1 MPKEIKFN
9 VKIDVNGKE
18 RLVTATTSV
27 AALRDSIEAA
37 KSSSE
42 RFRDRLIT
50 LNQSIE
56 RLSNLSS
63 GIQKIADIVNSA
75 TEESRSFGAAMNAA
89 NTMAGKSGEDFSKL
103 KDRVAELAK
112 TIPMAREE
120 LANGLYQVISNSVP
134 EDNWITFLQKSARA
148 SVGGIADLGETVKVT
163 STVIKNYGLSWDAAG
178 DIQDKIQLTAK
189 NGVTSFEQLAQALPR
204 VTGNAATLGVSIDEL
219 MATFSTLTG
228 VSGNTAEVSTQLA
241 AVFTALVKPSSE
253 ASKMA
258 EQMGISFNAA
268 SIKAAGGLQ
277 NFLSELDKN
286 VKQYAQ
292 KSGMLEQEIYGKL
305 FGSAESLRAIGP
317 LTGQLADKFNEN
329 ISSMKDSAGTID
341 EAFSTMSSSGAA
353 SFQMM
358 KNTIAACTS
367 GIMSVMSSL
376 GPALNITSQ
385 IGYTAIAVESLTKVF
400 RSFNIVQGLTRIRI
414 MATNAA
420 SVVARTSMIGLTAI
434 TRTLN
439 AAFTGAAVGATT
451 LKNAIRS
458 LLVATGVGIAIVALT
473 EVINAFI
480 SKSSEAKD
488 KAEEQAEAMKEMNSA
503 ADEVKNAY
511 DSTLKSTYS
520 ELMSKYDKLKE
531 GWKSLSTEQQKIQW
545 IKQNQSAFG
554 ELRLKID
561 DVSEAENIF
570 NNKTD
575 AVVEA
580 FKQRAMAAAYAA
592 KLAALYQKQIDLL
605 DKKKKVTKSIS
616 DDAKDNGRN
625 AKEGDIVPE
634 SWRNERYGKVGND
647 GKWRFTKIGAER
659 YNGTNVSG
667 NKQIN
672 PIDKSLNAVNQEI
685 ADTQK
690 QLAEN
695 LEANKG
701 FITVNKPVGN
711 IANTT
716 ANTPSAVEPKTYIE
730 KLQAQL
736 SAAQKGK
743 DNALTIEARVEAD
756 AKVKKI
762 QAEIDEATKG
772 KVSIE
777 AATEPTYI
785 VAGSTADKRKSYSN
799 AQQRIGNIRQD
810 YDSGLINKA
819 SAQKAIADI
828 NDQLSALG
836 MKPIEVHFKTPVEE
850 LQEQL
855 QNAQRSLDE
864 AATIEAKVKASAKI
878 AEIQTEIDEAT
889 KGKVSIAAEVE
900 PEYIEKGSV
909 ADKRQSY
916 SNAQQKA
923 SRIQSDFEIGII
935 GKDEAMRQ
943 LKDLNNELAQL
954 GLKPVKIELE
964 TSSFGKTFD
973 QIQKGWGSIQGVGN
987 GIQSITEALSGNGN
1001 AWQKASALVNG
1012 FLSVAQGIQGIVEL
1026 VNLLSAATGAHAA
1039 ATAADTAS
1047 TAANTGVTVANT
1059 GVTISNV
1066 VAKEGEAISSATASG
1081 AKLPFPANLIAIA
1094 AGVSAVLAAL
1104 AAISGFASGGVVG
1117 GGSTFGDRKFAR
1129 VNSGEMILTKWQ
1141 QARLFQMINTPKYT
1155 PPVFTQRTLPDMQT
1169 AQTNKQGMEGIRLEI
1184 GIKGKTRGTALEQT
1198 ISNVRRI
1205 AAKSGRRSN
1214 LS

>member
-1 MPKEIKFN
+1 MAKEIKFN
-9 VKIDVNGKE
+9 IKLHIDGKE
-18 RLVTATTSV
+18 QLVSATSTV
-27 AALRDSIEAA
+27 ENLRGVVNVA
-37 KSSSE
+37 KSDIQKANAVFVNFNQQVMKLQNINGAVQQLAS
-42 RFRDRLIT
+42 T
-50 LNQSIE
+50 LNS
-56 RLSNLSS
+56 
-63 GIQKIADIVNSA
+63 V
-75 TEESRSFGAAMNAA
+75 TEESRTFGAAMNVA
-89 NTMAGKSGEDFSKL
+89 NTMAGKSGDDFAKL
-103 KDRVAELAK
+103 KGQVTELSK
-112 TIPMAREE
+112 TLPIARDQ

-134 EDNWITFLQKSARA
+134 EDNWLTFLQKSAKA
-148 SVGGIADLGETVKVT
+148 SVGGVADLGETVKVT
-163 STVIKNYGLSWDAAG
+163 STIIKNYGLSWDAAG

-241 AVFTALVKPSSE
+241 AVFTALIKPSSE

-277 NFLSELDKN
+277 NFLTDLDKN

-305 FGSAESLRAIGP
+305 FGSAESLRALGP
-317 LTGQLADKFNEN
+317 LTGRLAAKFGEDVDA
-329 ISSMKDSAGTID
+329 MKGSAGTVD
-341 EAFSTMSSSGAA
+341 DAFGKVANSGSAA
-353 SFQMM
+353 FQMFQNQM
-358 KNTIAACTS
+358 SEYTDAVASAVSGIMPAVNIMAKLGNTAVSILALNKALEVFCGINTIAKARIIATNTAALIWNATS
-367 GIMSVMSSL
+367 IRVNAIVKVMSAS
-376 GPALNITSQ
+376 
-385 IGYTAIAVESLTKVF
+385 F
-400 RSFNIVQGLTRIRI
+400 R
-414 MATNAA
+414 
-420 SVVARTSMIGLTAI
+420 
-434 TRTLN
+434 
-439 AAFTGAAVGATT
+439 GAAVSATT
-451 LKNAIRS
+451 LKLAMQG
-458 LLVATGVGIAIVALT
+458 LLVSTGVGIAIVALT
-473 EVINAFI
+473 EVISAFS

-488 KAEEQAEAMKEMNSA
+488 KADEQAEAMKEMNSA

-531 GWKSLSTEQQKIQW
+531 GWKALSTEQQKMQW

-554 ELRLKID
+554 ELRLKIN

-592 KLAALYQKQIDLL
+592 KLTALYQKQIDLL

-616 DDAKDNGRN
+616 DDAKNNGRN
-625 AKEGDIVPE
+625 AKDGDIVPE

-647 GKWRFTKIGAER
+647 GEWRFTKIGAER

-667 NKQIN
+667 NKQIYS
-672 PIDKSLNAVNQEI
+672 IDKSLNAVNQEI

-695 LEANKG
+695 LETNKG
-701 FITVNKPVGN
+701 FITANKPVSN
-711 IANTT
+711 TANNT

-736 SAAQKGK
+736 SAAQKEK

-762 QAEIDEATKG
+762 QAQIDEATKG

-810 YDSGLINKA
+810 YDSGLIDKA

-836 MKPIEVHFKTPVEE
+836 LRPIEVHFKTPIEE

-855 QNAQRSLDE
+855 QNARRSLDE

-878 AEIQTEIDEAT
+878 AEIQAEIDRAT

-900 PEYIEKGSV
+900 PEYIEQGSV

-935 GKDEAMRQ
+935 GKDEAMEQ
-943 LKDLNNELAQL
+943 LEDLDAELTQL
-954 GLKPVKIELE
+954 GLKPLKIDIKTSDIDDAKKKMEGACSAASAMGSSLSSLGNAIGVPELNVA
-964 TSSFGKTFD
+964 
-973 QIQKGWGSIQGVGN
+973 GVLA
-987 GIQSITEALSGNGN
+987 QSIAVMTEGFATATAQAATLGPW
-1001 AWQKASALVNG
+1001 AWIG
-1012 FLSVAQGIQGIVEL
+1012 F
-1026 VNLLSAATGAHAA
+1026 AATG
-1039 ATAADTAS
+1039 
-1047 TAANTGVTVANT
+1047 
-1059 GVTISNV
+1059 
-1066 VAKEGEAISSATASG
+1066 
-1081 AKLPFPANLIAIA
+1081 IAQ
-1094 AGVSAVLAAL
+1094 LAAM
-1104 AAISGFASGGVVG
+1104 ISAMKNLNGFASGGVVG

-1141 QARLFQMINTPKYT
+1141 QARLFQMINTPRYT
-1155 PPVFTQRTLPDMQT
+1155 PPIFTQRTLPDIQT
-1169 AQTNKQGMEGIRLEI
+1169 AQTSRQSIDGIRLEI
-1184 GIKGKTRGTALEQT
+1184 GIKGKTRGTELEQT

>member
-1 MPKEIKFN
+1 MAKEIKFN
-9 VKIDVNGKE
+9 IKLTVDGKE
-18 RLVTATTSV
+18 QVVTATSDLNEMQKSISRIRS
-27 AALRDSIEAA
+27 AASDMRDALISFNQGFEVLRNV
-37 KSSSE
+37 SST
-42 RFRDRLIT
+42 FNDL
-50 LNQSIE
+50 
-56 RLSNLSS
+56 
-63 GIQKIADIVNSA
+63 

-89 NTMAGKSGEDFSKL
+89 NTMAGKNGEDFAKL
-103 KDRVAELAK
+103 KDQVAGLAK
-112 TIPMAREE
+112 AVPVAREE

-134 EDNWITFLQKSARA
+134 EDNWLTFLQKSAKA
-148 SVGGIADLGETVKVT
+148 SVGGVADLGETVKVT
-163 STVIKNYGLSWDAAG
+163 STIIKNYGLSWNAAG

-241 AVFTALVKPSSE
+241 AVFTALIKPSSE

-277 NFLSELDKN
+277 NFLADLDKN

-341 EAFSTMSSSGAA
+341 EAFSTMSNSGAA

-358 KNTIAACTS
+358 KNKLAEFTDGITSAMNSLMPVLNMAAQVGSGIIAITTLSTAVKKLAQAHLVLKVRTIAS
-367 GIMSVMSSL
+367 
-376 GPALNITSQ
+376 
-385 IGYTAIAVESLTKVF
+385 
-400 RSFNIVQGLTRIRI
+400 
-414 MATNAA
+414 NAA
-420 SVVARTSMIGLTAI
+420 SVMWSATSVRMNAI
-434 TRTLN
+434 VRVMSAN
-439 AAFTGAAVGATT
+439 FRGAAVSATT
-451 LKNAIRS
+451 LKLAMQG
-458 LLVATGVGIAIVALT
+458 LLISTGVGIAVVALT
-473 EVINAFI
+473 EAISAFC
-480 SKSSEAKD
+480 SKSSEAKN
-488 KAEEQAEAMKEMNSA
+488 KASEQAEAMKEMNSA

-531 GWKSLSTEQQKIQW
+531 GWKSLSTEQQKVQW
-545 IKQNQSAFG
+545 IKDNKDAFG
-554 ELRLKID
+554 ELGLKISGLSD
-561 DVSEAENIF
+561 AENAFSGNTQNI
-570 NNKTD
+570 
-575 AVVEA
+575 VES
-580 FKQRAMAAAYAA
+580 FERRAKAAAYAA
-592 KLAALYQKQIDLL
+592 KLVELYKRQLDLKKRSKAVDKAINDATAEFRKDPTFRDSGPYAAQEEKKRVGIAAIGTDLKHGGDGNIEKLKRDLNDVNTEIDE
-605 DKKKKVTKSIS
+605 
-616 DDAKDNGRN
+616 AKDALQTLKKEDP
-625 AKEGDIVPE
+625 AK
-634 SWRNERYGKVGND
+634 
-647 GKWRFTKIGAER
+647 
-659 YNGTNVSG
+659 
-667 NKQIN
+667 
-672 PIDKSLNAVNQEI
+672 AVNI
-685 ADTQK
+685 PA
-690 QLAEN
+690 
-695 LEANKG
+695 
-701 FITVNKPVGN
+701 VNT
-711 IANTT
+711 ANTA

-736 SAAQKGK
+736 STAQKKK

-785 VAGSTADKRKSYSN
+785 VAGSAADKRKSYSN

-810 YDSGLINKA
+810 YDSGLIDKA

-828 NDQLSALG
+828 NEQLSALG
-836 MKPIEVHFKTPVEE
+836 LKPVEVHFKTPIEE

-864 AATIEAKVKASAKI
+864 ATTIEAKVKASAKI
-878 AEIQTEIDEAT
+878 AEIQAEIDRAT

-900 PEYIEKGSV
+900 PEYIEQGSV

-935 GKDEAMRQ
+935 GKDDAMKQ
-943 LKDLNNELAQL
+943 LEDLDAELTQL
-954 GLKPVKIELE
+954 GLKPLKIDIKTSDIDDAKKKMEGACSAASAMGSSLSSLGNAIGVPELNVA
-964 TSSFGKTFD
+964 
-973 QIQKGWGSIQGVGN
+973 GVLA
-987 GIQSITEALSGNGN
+987 QSIAVMTEGFATATAQAATLGPW
-1001 AWQKASALVNG
+1001 AWIG
-1012 FLSVAQGIQGIVEL
+1012 F
-1026 VNLLSAATGAHAA
+1026 AATG
-1039 ATAADTAS
+1039 
-1047 TAANTGVTVANT
+1047 
-1059 GVTISNV
+1059 
-1066 VAKEGEAISSATASG
+1066 
-1081 AKLPFPANLIAIA
+1081 IAQ
-1094 AGVSAVLAAL
+1094 LAAM
-1104 AAISGFASGGVVG
+1104 ISAMKNLNGFASGGVVG

-1155 PPVFTQRTLPDMQT
+1155 PPIFTQRTLPDIQT
-1169 AQTNKQGMEGIRLEI
+1169 AQTSRQSIDGIRLEI
-1184 GIKGKTRGTALEQT
+1184 GIKGKTRGTELEQT

>member
-1 MPKEIKFN
+1 MAKEIKFN
-9 VKIDVNGKE
+9 IKLTVDGTEQMIS
-18 RLVTATTSV
+18 ATTSV
-27 AALRDSIEAA
+27 GNLRNVVDGA
-37 KSSSE
+37 KS
-42 RFRDRLIT
+42 D
-50 LNQSIE
+50 
-56 RLSNLSS
+56 
-63 GIQKIADIVNSA
+63 IQKFNGVLVNFNQYVMKFQNINAAVSQIASA
-75 TEESRSFGAAMNAA
+75 FNGVTEESRSFGAAMNVA

-103 KDRVAELAK
+103 KDQVAELAK

-120 LANGLYQVISNSVP
+120 LANGLYQVVSNSVP
-134 EDNWITFLQKSARA
+134 EDNWLTFLQKSAKA

-163 STVIKNYGLSWDAAG
+163 STIIKNYGLSWDSAG

-253 ASKMA
+253 AGKMA

-277 NFLSELDKN
+277 NFLADLDKN

-329 ISSMKDSAGTID
+329 ISSMKDSAGTVD
-341 EAFSTMSSSGAA
+341 KTFSTMSSSTSAKLQILKNSITGITDIISKALAPALPVLNFSAQVGNSVVAILALKKAVDTFTIAQKAA
-353 SFQMM
+353 S
-358 KNTIAACTS
+358 
-367 GIMSVMSSL
+367 
-376 GPALNITSQ
+376 
-385 IGYTAIAVESLTKVF
+385 
-400 RSFNIVQGLTRIRI
+400 
-414 MATNAA
+414 AA
-420 SVVARTSMIGLTAI
+420 SVVWRSVSLSVVAT
-434 TRTLN
+434 TRLVSASFN
-439 AAFTGAAVGATT
+439 GAAVGATT
-451 LKNAIRS
+451 LRVAIKG
-458 LLVATGVGIAIVALT
+458 LMVASGIGIAIVALT
-473 EVINAFI
+473 EII
-480 SKSSEAKD
+480 SSFSSASSSASK
-488 KAEEQAEAMKEMNSA
+488 KAEEQAEAMKSMNSA

-531 GWKSLSTEQQKIQW
+531 GWKSLSTEQQKVQW
-545 IKQNQSAFG
+545 IKDNKDAFG
-554 ELRLKID
+554 ELGLKISGLSD
-561 DVSEAENIF
+561 AENIF
-570 NNKTD
+570 SGNTQNIV
-575 AVVEA
+575 ASFER
-580 FKQRAMAAAYAA
+580 RAKAAAYAA
-592 KLAALYQKQIDLL
+592 KLVGLYKRQLDLKKRSEAVDKAINDATAEFRKDPTFRDSGPYAAQEEKKRVGIAAVGTDLKHGGDGNIEKLKRDLNDVNTEIDE
-605 DKKKKVTKSIS
+605 
-616 DDAKDNGRN
+616 AKDALRTLKKEDP
-625 AKEGDIVPE
+625 AK
-634 SWRNERYGKVGND
+634 
-647 GKWRFTKIGAER
+647 
-659 YNGTNVSG
+659 
-667 NKQIN
+667 
-672 PIDKSLNAVNQEI
+672 
-685 ADTQK
+685 
-690 QLAEN
+690 
-695 LEANKG
+695 
-701 FITVNKPVGN
+701 TVNVPAVN
-711 IANTT
+711 IANNTT
-716 ANTPSAVEPKTYIE
+716 NTPSVVEPKTYIE

-736 SAAQKGK
+736 SAAQKAK

-785 VAGSTADKRKSYSN
+785 VAGSAADKRKSYSN

-810 YDSGLINKA
+810 YDSGLIDKA

-836 MKPIEVHFKTPVEE
+836 LKPIEVHFKTPIEE

-855 QNAQRSLDE
+855 QNARRSLDE

-878 AEIQTEIDEAT
+878 AEIQAEIDRAT
-889 KGKVSIAAEVE
+889 KGNVSIAAEVE
-900 PEYIEKGSV
+900 PEYIEQGSV

-935 GKDEAMRQ
+935 GKDEAMKQ
-943 LKDLNNELAQL
+943 LEDLDAELTQL
-954 GLKPVKIELE
+954 GLKPLKIDIK
-964 TSSFGKTFD
+964 TSDIDDAKKKMEGACSAASAM
-973 QIQKGWGSIQGVGN
+973 GS
-987 GIQSITEALSGNGN
+987 SLSSLGN
-1001 AWQKASALVNG
+1001 AIGVPELNVAGVLAQ
-1012 FLSVAQGIQGIVEL
+1012 SVAVMTEGFATATAQAATLGPWAWIGF
-1026 VNLLSAATGAHAA
+1026 AATG
-1039 ATAADTAS
+1039 
-1047 TAANTGVTVANT
+1047 
-1059 GVTISNV
+1059 
-1066 VAKEGEAISSATASG
+1066 
-1081 AKLPFPANLIAIA
+1081 IAQ
-1094 AGVSAVLAAL
+1094 LAAM
-1104 AAISGFASGGVVG
+1104 ISAMKNLNGFASGGVVG

-1141 QARLFQMINTPKYT
+1141 QARLFQMINTPRYT
-1155 PPVFTQRTLPDMQT
+1155 PPIFTQRTLPDMQT
-1169 AQTNKQGMEGIRLEI
+1169 AQTSRQSIDGIRLEI
-1184 GIKGKTRGTALEQT
+1184 GIKGKTRGTELEQT

>member
-1 MPKEIKFN
+1 MAKEIKFN
-9 VKIDVNGKE
+9 IKLTVDGTEQMIS
-18 RLVTATTSV
+18 ATTSV
-27 AALRDSIEAA
+27 GNLRNVVDAA
-37 KSSSE
+37 KS
-42 RFRDRLIT
+42 D
-50 LNQSIE
+50 
-56 RLSNLSS
+56 
-63 GIQKIADIVNSA
+63 IQKFNGVLVNFNQYVMKFQNINAAVSQIASA
-75 TEESRSFGAAMNAA
+75 FNGVTEESRSFGAAMNVA

-103 KDRVAELAK
+103 KDQVAELAK
-112 TIPMAREE
+112 DIPMAREE

-134 EDNWITFLQKSARA
+134 EDNWITFLQKSAKA
-148 SVGGIADLGETVKVT
+148 SVGGVADLGEAVKVT

-277 NFLSELDKN
+277 NFLTDLDKN

-317 LTGQLADKFNEN
+317 LTGQLAEKFNEN
-329 ISSMKDSAGTID
+329 ISSMKDSAGTI
-341 EAFSTMSSSGAA
+341 EGAFSTVSSSTSAKLQILKNSITGITDIISKALAPALPVLNFSAQVGNSVVAILALKKAVDTFTIAQKAA
-353 SFQMM
+353 S
-358 KNTIAACTS
+358 
-367 GIMSVMSSL
+367 
-376 GPALNITSQ
+376 
-385 IGYTAIAVESLTKVF
+385 
-400 RSFNIVQGLTRIRI
+400 
-414 MATNAA
+414 AA
-420 SVVARTSMIGLTAI
+420 SVVWRSVSLSVVAT
-434 TRTLN
+434 TRLVSASFN
-439 AAFTGAAVGATT
+439 GAAVGATT
-451 LKNAIRS
+451 LRVAIKG
-458 LLVATGVGIAIVALT
+458 LMVASGIGIAIVALT
-473 EVINAFI
+473 EII
-480 SKSSEAKD
+480 SSFSSASSSASK
-488 KAEEQAEAMKEMNSA
+488 KAEEQAEAMKSMNSA

-520 ELMSKYDKLKE
+520 ELMSKYDKLKD
-531 GWKSLSTEQQKIQW
+531 GWKSLSTEQQKVQW
-545 IKQNQSAFG
+545 IKDNKDAFG
-554 ELRLKID
+554 ELGLKISGLSD
-561 DVSEAENIF
+561 AENIF
-570 NNKTD
+570 SGNTQNIV
-575 AVVEA
+575 ASFER
-580 FKQRAMAAAYAA
+580 RAKAAAYAA
-592 KLAALYQKQIDLL
+592 KLVELYKRQFDLKKRSEAVDKAINDATTEFRKDPTFRDSGPYAAQEEKRRAGIAAVGTDLKHGGDGDIEKLKRDLSDVNNEIDE
-605 DKKKKVTKSIS
+605 
-616 DDAKDNGRN
+616 AKDALQTLKKEDP
-625 AKEGDIVPE
+625 AK
-634 SWRNERYGKVGND
+634 
-647 GKWRFTKIGAER
+647 
-659 YNGTNVSG
+659 
-667 NKQIN
+667 
-672 PIDKSLNAVNQEI
+672 AVN
-685 ADTQK
+685 TP
-690 QLAEN
+690 
-695 LEANKG
+695 
-701 FITVNKPVGN
+701 TVNT
-711 IANTT
+711 ANATT
-716 ANTPSAVEPKTYIE
+716 NTPSAVEPKTYIE

-736 SAAQKGK
+736 SAAQKAK

-828 NDQLSALG
+828 NEQLSALG
-836 MKPIEVHFKTPVEE
+836 LKPIEVHFKTPVEE

-855 QNAQRSLDE
+855 QSAQRSLDE
-864 AATIEAKVKASAKI
+864 ATTIEAKVKASAKI
-878 AEIQTEIDEAT
+878 AEIQKEIDEAT

-900 PEYIEKGSV
+900 PEYIEQGSV

-935 GKDEAMRQ
+935 GKDEAMKQ
-943 LKDLNNELAQL
+943 LEDLDAELTQL
-954 GLKPVKIELE
+954 GLKPLKIDIKTSDIDDAKKKMEGACSAASAMGSSLSSLGNAIGVPELNVA
-964 TSSFGKTFD
+964 
-973 QIQKGWGSIQGVGN
+973 GVLA
-987 GIQSITEALSGNGN
+987 QSIAVMTEGFATATAQAATLGPW
-1001 AWQKASALVNG
+1001 AWIG
-1012 FLSVAQGIQGIVEL
+1012 F
-1026 VNLLSAATGAHAA
+1026 AATG
-1039 ATAADTAS
+1039 
-1047 TAANTGVTVANT
+1047 
-1059 GVTISNV
+1059 
-1066 VAKEGEAISSATASG
+1066 
-1081 AKLPFPANLIAIA
+1081 IAQ
-1094 AGVSAVLAAL
+1094 LAAM
-1104 AAISGFASGGVVG
+1104 ISAMKNLNGFASGGVVG

-1141 QARLFQMINTPKYT
+1141 QARLFQMINTPRYT
-1155 PPVFTQRTLPDMQT
+1155 PPIFTQRTLPDMQT
-1169 AQTNKQGMEGIRLEI
+1169 AQTSRQSIDGIRLEI
-1184 GIKGKTRGTALEQT
+1184 GIKGKTRGTELEQT

>member
-1 MPKEIKFN
+1 MAKEIKFN
-9 VKIDVNGKE
+9 IKLTVDGKE
-18 RLVTATTSV
+18 QVVTATSDLNEMQKSISRIRS
-27 AALRDSIEAA
+27 AASDMRDALISFNQGFEVLRNV
-37 KSSSE
+37 SST
-42 RFRDRLIT
+42 FNDL
-50 LNQSIE
+50 
-56 RLSNLSS
+56 
-63 GIQKIADIVNSA
+63 

-89 NTMAGKSGEDFSKL
+89 NTMAGKNGEDFAKL
-103 KDRVAELAK
+103 KDQVAGLAK
-112 TIPMAREE
+112 AVPVAREE

-241 AVFTALVKPSSE
+241 AVFTALIKPSSE

-277 NFLSELDKN
+277 NFLADLDKN

-341 EAFSTMSSSGAA
+341 EAFSTMSNSGAA

-358 KNTIAACTS
+358 KNKLAEFTDGITSAMNSLMPVLNMTAQVGSGIIAITTLSTAVKKLEQAHLVLKVRTIAS
-367 GIMSVMSSL
+367 
-376 GPALNITSQ
+376 
-385 IGYTAIAVESLTKVF
+385 
-400 RSFNIVQGLTRIRI
+400 
-414 MATNAA
+414 NAA
-420 SVVARTSMIGLTAI
+420 SVMWSATSVRMNAI
-434 TRTLN
+434 VRVMSAN
-439 AAFTGAAVGATT
+439 FRGAAVSATT
-451 LKNAIRS
+451 LKLAMQG
-458 LLVATGVGIAIVALT
+458 LLISTGVGIAVVALT
-473 EVINAFI
+473 EAISAFC
-480 SKSSEAKD
+480 SKSSEAKN
-488 KAEEQAEAMKEMNSA
+488 KASEQAEAMKEMNSA

-531 GWKSLSTEQQKIQW
+531 GWKALSTEQQKMQW

-554 ELRLKID
+554 ELRLKIN

-592 KLAALYQKQIDLL
+592 KLTALYQKQIDLL

-616 DDAKDNGRN
+616 DDAKNNGRN

-647 GKWRFTKIGAER
+647 GEWRFTKIGAER

-667 NKQIN
+667 NKQIYS
-672 PIDKSLNAVNQEI
+672 IDKSLNAVNQEI

-695 LEANKG
+695 LETNKG
-701 FITVNKPVGN
+701 FITANKPVSN
-711 IANTT
+711 TANNT

-736 SAAQKGK
+736 SAAQKKK

-785 VAGSTADKRKSYSN
+785 VAGSAADKRKSYSN

-810 YDSGLINKA
+810 YDSGLIDKA

-828 NDQLSALG
+828 NEQLSALG
-836 MKPIEVHFKTPVEE
+836 LKPIEVHFKTPIEE

-855 QNAQRSLDE
+855 QNAQRRLDE

-878 AEIQTEIDEAT
+878 AEIQAEIDRAT

-900 PEYIEKGSV
+900 PEYIEQGSV

-935 GKDEAMRQ
+935 GKDDAMKQ
-943 LKDLNNELAQL
+943 LEDLDAELTQL
-954 GLKPVKIELE
+954 GLKPLKIDIKTSDIDDAKKKMEGACSAASAMGSSLSSLGNAIGVPELNVA
-964 TSSFGKTFD
+964 
-973 QIQKGWGSIQGVGN
+973 GVLA
-987 GIQSITEALSGNGN
+987 QSIAVMTEGFATATAQAATLGPW
-1001 AWQKASALVNG
+1001 AWIG
-1012 FLSVAQGIQGIVEL
+1012 F
-1026 VNLLSAATGAHAA
+1026 AATG
-1039 ATAADTAS
+1039 
-1047 TAANTGVTVANT
+1047 
-1059 GVTISNV
+1059 
-1066 VAKEGEAISSATASG
+1066 
-1081 AKLPFPANLIAIA
+1081 IAQ
-1094 AGVSAVLAAL
+1094 LAAM
-1104 AAISGFASGGVVG
+1104 ISAMKNLNGFASGGVVG

-1141 QARLFQMINTPKYT
+1141 QARLFQMINTPRYT
-1155 PPVFTQRTLPDMQT
+1155 PPIFTQRTLPDMRA
-1169 AQTNKQGMEGIRLEI
+1169 AQTSRQSIDGIRLEI
-1184 GIKGKTRGTALEQT
+1184 GIKGKTRGTELEQT

>member
-1 MPKEIKFN
+1 MAKEIKFN
-9 VKIDVNGKE
+9 IKLTVDGKE
-18 RLVTATTSV
+18 QVVTATSDLNEMQKSISRIRS
-27 AALRDSIEAA
+27 AASDMRDALISFNQGFEVLRNV
-37 KSSSE
+37 SST
-42 RFRDRLIT
+42 FNDL
-50 LNQSIE
+50 
-56 RLSNLSS
+56 
-63 GIQKIADIVNSA
+63 

-89 NTMAGKSGEDFSKL
+89 NTMAGKNGEDFAKL
-103 KDRVAELAK
+103 KDQVAGLAK
-112 TIPMAREE
+112 AVPVAREE

-253 ASKMA
+253 AGKMA

-277 NFLSELDKN
+277 NFLADLDKN

-341 EAFSTMSSSGAA
+341 EAFSTMSNSGAA

-358 KNTIAACTS
+358 KNKLAEFTDGITSAMNSLMPVLNMTAQVGSGIIAITTLSTAVKKLAQAHLVLKVRTIAS
-367 GIMSVMSSL
+367 
-376 GPALNITSQ
+376 
-385 IGYTAIAVESLTKVF
+385 
-400 RSFNIVQGLTRIRI
+400 
-414 MATNAA
+414 NAA
-420 SVVARTSMIGLTAI
+420 SVMWSATSVRMNAI
-434 TRTLN
+434 VRVMSAN
-439 AAFTGAAVGATT
+439 FRGAAVSATT
-451 LKNAIRS
+451 LKLAMQG
-458 LLVATGVGIAIVALT
+458 LLISTGVGIAVVALT
-473 EVINAFI
+473 EAISAFC

-488 KAEEQAEAMKEMNSA
+488 KASEQAEAMKEMNSA

-531 GWKSLSTEQQKIQW
+531 GWKSLSTEQQKVQW
-545 IKQNQSAFG
+545 IKDNKDAFG
-554 ELRLKID
+554 ELGLKISGLSD
-561 DVSEAENIF
+561 AENAFSGNTQNI
-570 NNKTD
+570 
-575 AVVEA
+575 VES
-580 FKQRAMAAAYAA
+580 FERRAKAAAYAA
-592 KLAALYQKQIDLL
+592 KLVELYKRQLDLKKRSKAVDKAINDATAEFRKDQTFRDSGPYAAQEEKKRVGIAAVGTDLKHGGDGNIEKLKRDLNDVNTEIDE
-605 DKKKKVTKSIS
+605 
-616 DDAKDNGRN
+616 AKDALQTLKKEDP
-625 AKEGDIVPE
+625 AK
-634 SWRNERYGKVGND
+634 
-647 GKWRFTKIGAER
+647 
-659 YNGTNVSG
+659 
-667 NKQIN
+667 
-672 PIDKSLNAVNQEI
+672 AVNI
-685 ADTQK
+685 PA
-690 QLAEN
+690 
-695 LEANKG
+695 
-701 FITVNKPVGN
+701 VNT
-711 IANTT
+711 ANTT
-716 ANTPSAVEPKTYIE
+716 NTPSAVEPKTYIE

-736 SAAQKGK
+736 SAAQKTK

-785 VAGSTADKRKSYSN
+785 VAGSAADKRKSYSN

-810 YDSGLINKA
+810 YDSGLIDKA

-836 MKPIEVHFKTPVEE
+836 LKPIEVHFKTPIEE

-855 QNAQRSLDE
+855 QNAKRSLDE
-864 AATIEAKVKASAKI
+864 ATTIEAKVKASAKI
-878 AEIQTEIDEAT
+878 AEIQAEIDEAT
-889 KGKVSIAAEVE
+889 KGEVSIAAEIE
-900 PEYIEKGSV
+900 PEYIEQGSV

-935 GKDEAMRQ
+935 GKDDAMKQ
-943 LKDLNNELAQL
+943 LEDLDAELTQL
-954 GLKPVKIELE
+954 GLKPLKIDIKTSDIDDAKKKMEGACSAASAMGSSLSSLGNAIGVPELNVA
-964 TSSFGKTFD
+964 
-973 QIQKGWGSIQGVGN
+973 GVLA
-987 GIQSITEALSGNGN
+987 QSIAVMTEGFATATAQAATLGPW
-1001 AWQKASALVNG
+1001 AWIG
-1012 FLSVAQGIQGIVEL
+1012 F
-1026 VNLLSAATGAHAA
+1026 AATG
-1039 ATAADTAS
+1039 
-1047 TAANTGVTVANT
+1047 
-1059 GVTISNV
+1059 
-1066 VAKEGEAISSATASG
+1066 
-1081 AKLPFPANLIAIA
+1081 IAQ
-1094 AGVSAVLAAL
+1094 LAAM
-1104 AAISGFASGGVVG
+1104 ISAMKNLNGFASGGVVG

-1141 QARLFQMINTPKYT
+1141 QARLFQMINTPRYT
-1155 PPVFTQRTLPDMQT
+1155 PPIFTQRTLPDMQT
-1169 AQTNKQGMEGIRLEI
+1169 AQTSRQSIDGIRLEI
-1184 GIKGKTRGTALEQT
+1184 GIKGKTRGTELEQT

>member
-1 MPKEIKFN
+1 MAKEIKFN
-9 VKIDVNGKE
+9 IKLSVDGKE
-18 RLVTATTSV
+18 QIVTATSDLNEMQKNISRVRTTASDMRD
-27 AALRDSIEAA
+27 ALISFNQGFEVLRNI
-37 KSSSE
+37 SST
-42 RFRDRLIT
+42 F
-50 LNQSIE
+50 N
-56 RLSNLSS
+56 NL
-63 GIQKIADIVNSA
+63 
-75 TEESRSFGAAMNAA
+75 TEESRSFGAAMNTA

-103 KDRVAELAK
+103 KDQVAELAK
-112 TIPMAREE
+112 DIPMAREE

-134 EDNWITFLQKSARA
+134 EDNWITFLQKSAKA
-148 SVGGIADLGETVKVT
+148 SVGGVADLGEAVKVT

-277 NFLSELDKN
+277 NFLADLDKN

-329 ISSMKDSAGTID
+329 ISSMKDSAGTVD

-358 KNTIAACTS
+358 KNQIAEFADGIASALS
-367 GIMSVMSSL
+367 GIMPYLNIATQVGNSVIAISTLVKAWQSL
-376 GPALNITSQ
+376 GITQ
-385 IGYTAIAVESLTKVF
+385 AIVIIRTTAA
-400 RSFNIVQGLTRIRI
+400 
-414 MATNAA
+414 NAA
-420 SVVARTSMIGLTAI
+420 FVVSRATMIGLTTI
-434 TRTLN
+434 TRTLS

-451 LKNAIRS
+451 LKVAIRS
-458 LLVATGVGIAIVALT
+458 LLISTGVGIAIVALT

-488 KAEEQAEAMKEMNSA
+488 KANEQAEAMKEMNSA

-531 GWKSLSTEQQKIQW
+531 GWKSLSTEQQKVQW

-561 DVSEAENIF
+561 SVTEAENIF

-592 KLAALYQKQIDLL
+592 KLTALYQKQIDLL

-616 DDAKDNGRN
+616 DDAKNNGRN

-634 SWRNERYGKVGND
+634 SWRYERYGKVGND
-647 GKWRFTKIGAER
+647 GEWRFTKIGAER

-667 NKQIN
+667 NKQIYS
-672 PIDKSLNAVNQEI
+672 IDKSLNAVNQEI
-685 ADTQK
+685 TDTQK

-701 FITVNKPVGN
+701 FITAGKPVGN
-711 IANTT
+711 IANNT
-716 ANTPSAVEPKTYIE
+716 ATNTPSAVEPKTYIE

-736 SAAQKGK
+736 SAAQKTK

-785 VAGSTADKRKSYSN
+785 VAGSAADKRKSYSN

-810 YDSGLINKA
+810 YDSGLIDKA

-836 MKPIEVHFKTPVEE
+836 LKPIEVHFKTPIKE

-864 AATIEAKVKASAKI
+864 ATTIEAKVKASAKI
-878 AEIQTEIDEAT
+878 AEIQAEIDRAT

-900 PEYIEKGSV
+900 PGYIEQGSV

-935 GKDEAMRQ
+935 GKDEAMKQ
-943 LKDLNNELAQL
+943 LEDLDAELTQL
-954 GLKPVKIELE
+954 GLKPLKIDIKTSDIDDAKKKMEGACSAASAMGSSLSSLGNAIGVPELNVA
-964 TSSFGKTFD
+964 
-973 QIQKGWGSIQGVGN
+973 GVLA
-987 GIQSITEALSGNGN
+987 QSIAVMTEGFATATAQAATLGPW
-1001 AWQKASALVNG
+1001 AWIG
-1012 FLSVAQGIQGIVEL
+1012 F
-1026 VNLLSAATGAHAA
+1026 AATG
-1039 ATAADTAS
+1039 
-1047 TAANTGVTVANT
+1047 
-1059 GVTISNV
+1059 
-1066 VAKEGEAISSATASG
+1066 
-1081 AKLPFPANLIAIA
+1081 IAQ
-1094 AGVSAVLAAL
+1094 LAAM
-1104 AAISGFASGGVVG
+1104 ISAMKNLNGFASGGVVG

-1155 PPVFTQRTLPDMQT
+1155 PPIFTQRTLPDMQT
-1169 AQTNKQGMEGIRLEI
+1169 AQTSRQSIDGIRLEI
-1184 GIKGKTRGTALEQT
+1184 GIKGKTRGTELEQT

>member
-1 MPKEIKFN
+1 MAKEIKFN
-9 VKIDVNGKE
+9 IKLTVDGTEQMIS
-18 RLVTATTSV
+18 ATTSV
-27 AALRDSIEAA
+27 GNLRNVVDAA
-37 KSSSE
+37 KS
-42 RFRDRLIT
+42 D
-50 LNQSIE
+50 
-56 RLSNLSS
+56 
-63 GIQKIADIVNSA
+63 IQKFNGVLVNFNQYVMKFQNINAAVSQIASA
-75 TEESRSFGAAMNAA
+75 FNGVTEESRSFGAAMNVA

-103 KDRVAELAK
+103 KDQVAELAK
-112 TIPMAREE
+112 DIPMAREE

-134 EDNWITFLQKSARA
+134 EDNWITFLQKSAKA
-148 SVGGIADLGETVKVT
+148 SVGGVADLGEAVKVT

-277 NFLSELDKN
+277 NFLTDLDKN

-329 ISSMKDSAGTID
+329 ISSMKDSAGTI
-341 EAFSTMSSSGAA
+341 EGAFSTVSSSTSAKLQILKNSITGITDIISKALAPALPVLNFSAQVGNSVVAILALKKAVDTFTIAQKAA
-353 SFQMM
+353 S
-358 KNTIAACTS
+358 
-367 GIMSVMSSL
+367 
-376 GPALNITSQ
+376 
-385 IGYTAIAVESLTKVF
+385 
-400 RSFNIVQGLTRIRI
+400 
-414 MATNAA
+414 AA
-420 SVVARTSMIGLTAI
+420 SVVWRSVSLSVVAT
-434 TRTLN
+434 TRLVSASFN
-439 AAFTGAAVGATT
+439 GAAVGATT
-451 LKNAIRS
+451 LRVAIKG
-458 LLVATGVGIAIVALT
+458 LMVASGIGIAIVALT
-473 EVINAFI
+473 EII
-480 SKSSEAKD
+480 SSFSSASSSASK
-488 KAEEQAEAMKEMNSA
+488 KAEEQAEAMKSMNSA

-531 GWKSLSTEQQKIQW
+531 GWKSLSTEQQKVQW
-545 IKQNQSAFG
+545 IKDNKDAFG
-554 ELRLKID
+554 ELGLKISGLSD
-561 DVSEAENIF
+561 AEN
-570 NNKTD
+570 
-575 AVVEA
+575 A
-580 FKQRAMAAAYAA
+580 FSGNTQNIVASFERRAKAAAYAA
-592 KLAALYQKQIDLL
+592 KLVELYKRQLDLKKRSEAVDKAINDATAEFQKDKTFRDSGPFAAQELKNRKAIAAAGTDLKHGGDGNIEKLKRDLNDVNTEIDE
-605 DKKKKVTKSIS
+605 
-616 DDAKDNGRN
+616 AKDALQTLKKEDP
-625 AKEGDIVPE
+625 AKTVNIP
-634 SWRNERYGKVGND
+634 
-647 GKWRFTKIGAER
+647 
-659 YNGTNVSG
+659 
-667 NKQIN
+667 
-672 PIDKSLNAVNQEI
+672 AVN
-685 ADTQK
+685 T
-690 QLAEN
+690 
-695 LEANKG
+695 
-701 FITVNKPVGN
+701 
-711 IANTT
+711 ANTT
-716 ANTPSAVEPKTYIE
+716 ANTPSVVEPKTYIE

-736 SAAQKGK
+736 SAAQKAK
-743 DNALTIEARVEAD
+743 ENAITIEARVEAD

-777 AATEPTYI
+777 ADAEPTYI
-785 VAGSTADKRKSYSN
+785 VAGSSADKRKSYSN

-810 YDSGLINKA
+810 YDSGLIDKA

-836 MKPIEVHFKTPVEE
+836 LKPIEVHFKTPVEE

-855 QNAQRSLDE
+855 QNARRSLDE

-878 AEIQTEIDEAT
+878 AEIQAEIDEAT
-889 KGKVSIAAEVE
+889 KGKVSIDAEVE
-900 PEYIEKGSV
+900 PEYIEQGSV

-935 GKDEAMRQ
+935 GKDEAMKQ
-943 LKDLNNELAQL
+943 LEDLDAELTQL
-954 GLKPVKIELE
+954 GLKPLKIDIKTSDIDDAKKKMEGACSAASAMGSSLSSLGNAIGVPELNVA
-964 TSSFGKTFD
+964 
-973 QIQKGWGSIQGVGN
+973 GVLA
-987 GIQSITEALSGNGN
+987 QSIAVMTEGFATATAQAATLGPW
-1001 AWQKASALVNG
+1001 AWIG
-1012 FLSVAQGIQGIVEL
+1012 F
-1026 VNLLSAATGAHAA
+1026 AATG
-1039 ATAADTAS
+1039 
-1047 TAANTGVTVANT
+1047 
-1059 GVTISNV
+1059 
-1066 VAKEGEAISSATASG
+1066 
-1081 AKLPFPANLIAIA
+1081 IAQ
-1094 AGVSAVLAAL
+1094 LAAM
-1104 AAISGFASGGVVG
+1104 ISAMKNLNGFASGGVVG

-1155 PPVFTQRTLPDMQT
+1155 PPVFTQRTLPDMRA
-1169 AQTNKQGMEGIRLEI
+1169 AQTSRQSIDGIRLEI
-1184 GIKGKTRGTALEQT
+1184 GIKGKTRGTELEQT

>member
-1 MPKEIKFN
+1 MKFQN
-9 VKIDVNGKE
+9 INAAVSQIASAFNG
-18 RLVTATTSV
+18 V
-27 AALRDSIEAA
+27 
-37 KSSSE
+37 
-42 RFRDRLIT
+42 
-50 LNQSIE
+50 
-56 RLSNLSS
+56 
-63 GIQKIADIVNSA
+63 
-75 TEESRSFGAAMNAA
+75 TEESRSFGAAMNVA

-103 KDRVAELAK
+103 KDQVAELAK

-120 LANGLYQVISNSVP
+120 LANGLYQVVSNSVP
-134 EDNWITFLQKSARA
+134 EDNWLTFLQKSAKA

-163 STVIKNYGLSWDAAG
+163 STIIKNYGLSWDAAG

-253 ASKMA
+253 AGKMA

-277 NFLSELDKN
+277 NFLADLDKN

-317 LTGQLADKFNEN
+317 LTGQLASKFEEN
-329 ISSMKDSAGTID
+329 IASMKDSTGTVD
-341 EAFSTMSSSGAA
+341 EAFSTMSSSTSAKLQILKNSITGITDIISKALAPALPVLNFSAQVGNSVVAILALKKAVDTFTIAQKAA
-353 SFQMM
+353 S
-358 KNTIAACTS
+358 
-367 GIMSVMSSL
+367 
-376 GPALNITSQ
+376 
-385 IGYTAIAVESLTKVF
+385 
-400 RSFNIVQGLTRIRI
+400 
-414 MATNAA
+414 AA
-420 SVVARTSMIGLTAI
+420 SVVWRSVSLSVVAT
-434 TRTLN
+434 TRLVSASFN
-439 AAFTGAAVGATT
+439 GAAVGATT
-451 LKNAIRS
+451 LRVAIKG
-458 LLVATGVGIAIVALT
+458 LMVASGIGIAIVALT
-473 EVINAFI
+473 EII
-480 SKSSEAKD
+480 SSFSSASSSASK
-488 KAEEQAEAMKEMNSA
+488 KAEEQAEAMKSMNSA

-531 GWKSLSTEQQKIQW
+531 GWKSLSTEQQKVQW
-545 IKQNQSAFG
+545 IKDNKDAFG
-554 ELRLKID
+554 ELGLKISGLSD
-561 DVSEAENIF
+561 AENIF
-570 NNKTD
+570 SGNTQNIV
-575 AVVEA
+575 ASFER
-580 FKQRAMAAAYAA
+580 RAKAAAYAA
-592 KLAALYQKQIDLL
+592 KLVELYKRQLDLKKRSEAVDKAINDATAEFQKDKTFRDSGPFAAQELKNRKAIAAVGTDLKHGGDGNIEKLKRDLNDVNTEIDE
-605 DKKKKVTKSIS
+605 
-616 DDAKDNGRN
+616 AKDALQTLKKEDP
-625 AKEGDIVPE
+625 AK
-634 SWRNERYGKVGND
+634 
-647 GKWRFTKIGAER
+647 
-659 YNGTNVSG
+659 
-667 NKQIN
+667 
-672 PIDKSLNAVNQEI
+672 
-685 ADTQK
+685 
-690 QLAEN
+690 
-695 LEANKG
+695 
-701 FITVNKPVGN
+701 TVNIPVGN
-711 IANTT
+711 TANTA
-716 ANTPSAVEPKTYIE
+716 ANTPSVVEPKTYIE

-736 SAAQKGK
+736 SAAQKTK

-785 VAGSTADKRKSYSN
+785 VAGSAADKRKSYSN

-810 YDSGLINKA
+810 YDSGLIDKA

-836 MKPIEVHFKTPVEE
+836 LKPIEVHFKTPIEE

-878 AEIQTEIDEAT
+878 AEIQAEIDEAT
-889 KGKVSIAAEVE
+889 KGEVSIAAEVE
-900 PEYIEKGSV
+900 PEYIEQGSV

-935 GKDEAMRQ
+935 GKDEAMKQ
-943 LKDLNNELAQL
+943 LEDLDAELTQL
-954 GLKPVKIELE
+954 GLKPLKIDIK
-964 TSSFGKTFD
+964 TSDIDDAKKKMEGACSAASAM
-973 QIQKGWGSIQGVGN
+973 GS
-987 GIQSITEALSGNGN
+987 SLSSLGN
-1001 AWQKASALVNG
+1001 AIGVPELNVAGVLAQAIAVMTEG
-1012 FLSVAQGIQGIVEL
+1012 FATATAQAATLGPWAWIGF
-1026 VNLLSAATGAHAA
+1026 AATG
-1039 ATAADTAS
+1039 
-1047 TAANTGVTVANT
+1047 
-1059 GVTISNV
+1059 
-1066 VAKEGEAISSATASG
+1066 
-1081 AKLPFPANLIAIA
+1081 IAQ
-1094 AGVSAVLAAL
+1094 LAAMIS
-1104 AAISGFASGGVVG
+1104 AIKNLNGFASGGVVG

-1141 QARLFQMINTPKYT
+1141 QARLFQMINTPRYT
-1155 PPVFTQRTLPDMQT
+1155 PPVFTQRTLPDMRAVQT
-1169 AQTNKQGMEGIRLEI
+1169 SRQSIDGIRLEI
-1184 GIKGKTRGTALEQT
+1184 GIKGKTRGTELEQT

>member
-1 MPKEIKFN
+1 MAKEIKFN
-9 VKIDVNGKE
+9 IKLTVDGKE
-18 RLVTATTSV
+18 QVVTATSDLNEMQKSISRIRS
-27 AALRDSIEAA
+27 AASDMRDALISFNQGFEVLRNV
-37 KSSSE
+37 SST
-42 RFRDRLIT
+42 FNDL
-50 LNQSIE
+50 
-56 RLSNLSS
+56 
-63 GIQKIADIVNSA
+63 

-89 NTMAGKSGEDFSKL
+89 NTMAGKNGEDFAKL
-103 KDRVAELAK
+103 KDQVAGLAK
-112 TIPMAREE
+112 AVPVAREE

-253 ASKMA
+253 AGKMA

-277 NFLSELDKN
+277 NFLADLDKN

-341 EAFSTMSSSGAA
+341 EAFSTMSNSGAA

-358 KNTIAACTS
+358 KNKLAEFTDGITSAMNSLMPVLNMTAQVGSGIIAITTLSTAVKKLAQAHLVLKVRTIAS
-367 GIMSVMSSL
+367 
-376 GPALNITSQ
+376 
-385 IGYTAIAVESLTKVF
+385 
-400 RSFNIVQGLTRIRI
+400 
-414 MATNAA
+414 NAA
-420 SVVARTSMIGLTAI
+420 SVMWSATSVRMNAI
-434 TRTLN
+434 VRVMSAN
-439 AAFTGAAVGATT
+439 FRGAAVSATT
-451 LKNAIRS
+451 LKLAMQG
-458 LLVATGVGIAIVALT
+458 LLISTGVGIAVVALT
-473 EVINAFI
+473 EAISAFC
-480 SKSSEAKD
+480 SKSSEAKN
-488 KAEEQAEAMKEMNSA
+488 KASEQAEAMKEMNSA

-531 GWKSLSTEQQKIQW
+531 GWKSLSTEQQKVQW
-545 IKQNQSAFG
+545 IKDNKDAFG
-554 ELRLKID
+554 ELGLKISGLSD
-561 DVSEAENIF
+561 AENAFSGNTQNI
-570 NNKTD
+570 
-575 AVVEA
+575 VES
-580 FKQRAMAAAYAA
+580 FERRAKAAAYAA
-592 KLAALYQKQIDLL
+592 KLVELYKRQLDLKKRSKAVDKAINDATAEFRKDPTFRDSGPYAAQEEKKRVGIAAVGTDLKHGGDGNIEKLKRDLNDVNTEIDE
-605 DKKKKVTKSIS
+605 
-616 DDAKDNGRN
+616 AKDALQTLKKEDP
-625 AKEGDIVPE
+625 AK
-634 SWRNERYGKVGND
+634 
-647 GKWRFTKIGAER
+647 
-659 YNGTNVSG
+659 
-667 NKQIN
+667 
-672 PIDKSLNAVNQEI
+672 AVNI
-685 ADTQK
+685 PAVNT
-690 QLAEN
+690 
-695 LEANKG
+695 AN
-701 FITVNKPVGN
+701 N
-711 IANTT
+711 T

-736 SAAQKGK
+736 SAAQKEK

-756 AKVKKI
+756 AKVKEI

-785 VAGSTADKRKSYSN
+785 VAGSAADKRKSYSN

-810 YDSGLINKA
+810 YDSGLIDKA

-828 NDQLSALG
+828 NEQLSALG
-836 MKPIEVHFKTPVEE
+836 LKPIEVHFKTPIEE

-864 AATIEAKVKASAKI
+864 ATTVEAKVKASAKI
-878 AEIQTEIDEAT
+878 AEIQAEIDRAT

-900 PEYIEKGSV
+900 PEYIEQGSV

-935 GKDEAMRQ
+935 GKDDAMEQ
-943 LKDLNNELAQL
+943 LEDLDAELTQL
-954 GLKPVKIELE
+954 GLKPLKIDIE
-964 TSSFGKTFD
+964 TSDIDDAKKKMEGACSAASAM
-973 QIQKGWGSIQGVGN
+973 GSSLSSLGNAIGVPELNVAGVLA
-987 GIQSITEALSGNGN
+987 QSIAVMTEGFATATAQAATLGPW
-1001 AWQKASALVNG
+1001 AWIG
-1012 FLSVAQGIQGIVEL
+1012 F
-1026 VNLLSAATGAHAA
+1026 AATG
-1039 ATAADTAS
+1039 
-1047 TAANTGVTVANT
+1047 
-1059 GVTISNV
+1059 
-1066 VAKEGEAISSATASG
+1066 
-1081 AKLPFPANLIAIA
+1081 IAQ
-1094 AGVSAVLAAL
+1094 LAAM
-1104 AAISGFASGGVVG
+1104 ISAMKNLNGFASGGVVG

-1141 QARLFQMINTPKYT
+1141 QARLFQMINTPRYT
-1155 PPVFTQRTLPDMQT
+1155 PPIFTQRTLPDMQT
-1169 AQTNKQGMEGIRLEI
+1169 AQTSRQSIDGIRLEI
-1184 GIKGKTRGTALEQT
+1184 GIKGKTRGTELEQT